1 MSSTV
6 QKADLVVIGGGAAGM
21 PAALEAIEQGI
32 KSVVLLDKRPFPGG
46 NARMAGGY
54 LFAADAYTQ
63 KEAGI
68 EVHGEDVYRAQ
79 MAFHHSDGIN
89 PRQLKAYID
98 RTADNLE
105 WLRSKGIL
113 YEYNPMMGNGLVGA
127 GAPGSYAR
135 VLDQLRKE
143 FVEKGGVVLTN
154 SPAEEILLDESGE
167 VCGVLVG
174 GADGTQFTI
183 ETKYVFLATGG
194 FMGNRALME
203 QYFADQYDET
213 VYVTD
218 ALRFSGDG
226 VRMAEKAGALMAPKA
241 TLCKES
247 GFSFAHQNAPHR
259 ISMYECALWVN
270 RDGVRFCDEST
281 AAEHTNANLLVMQP
295 GMCGY
300 SIMDENMMLDLIMHP
315 NPQVNNEFLQP
326 GDPKVKRQLK
336 TLAQKC
342 PDQCLIAG
350 SLEEIARWIGADPA
364 TLQRTVNTYNRFC
377 GTGKDEEFLKPAVN
391 MKPVDTA
398 PYYVCKFVPL
408 MVETIGPVMV
418 NHHFQVLRAADRSP
432 IPGFYAGGAVTSGW
446 TGRDY
451 ELWGGNLS
459 YGMSSGRIAADHIA
473 AGRQNGVSE

>member
-1 MSSTV
+1 MASEV

-21 PAALEAIEQGI
+21 PAALEAIEQGVN
-32 KSVVLLDKRPFPGG
+32 SVVLLDKRPFPGG

-63 KEAGI
+63 KEAGV
-68 EVHGEDVYRAQ
+68 EVHGEDVYRSQ
-79 MAFHHSDGIN
+79 LTFHHSDGIN

-113 YEYNPMMGNGLVGA
+113 YEYNPMMGNSIVGA

-135 VLDQLRKE
+135 VLDLLRKE
-143 FVEKGGVVLTN
+143 FVEQGGIVLTN
-154 SPAEEILLDESGE
+154 TPAREILLDETGA
-167 VCGVLVG
+167 VCGVLAAN
-174 GADGTQFTI
+174 ADGTEFTI
-183 ETKYVFLATGG
+183 ETKNVFLATGG
-194 FMGNRALME
+194 FMGNRELMYK
-203 QYFADQYDET
+203 YFSDQYDER

-218 ALRFSGDG
+218 ALKFSGDG
-226 VRMAEKAGALMAPKA
+226 VGMAEKAGAMLAPRA

-259 ISMYECALWVN
+259 ISMYHCALWVN

-300 SIMDENMMLDLIMHP
+300 SIMDADMMQDLIMHP
-315 NPQVNNEFLQP
+315 TPQVNNEFLQP
-326 GDPKVKRQLK
+326 GDPKVREQLEA
-336 TLAQKC
+336 LAKQC
-342 PDQCLIAG
+342 PDQCLVADSI
-350 SLEEIARWIGADPA
+350 EEIAQWLGVDPA
-364 TLQRTVNTYNRFC
+364 VLRHTIDTYNLFC
-377 GTGKDEEFLKPAVN
+377 ADGLDEAFLKPAAS
-391 MKPVDTA
+391 MKPVAKA

-418 NHHFQVLRAADRSP
+418 NHHFQVLRKDDRQP

-473 AGRQNGVSE
+473 ASIRKV

>member
-1 MSSTV
+1 MASTV

-21 PAALEAIEQGI
+21 PAALEALEQGVG
-32 KSVVLLDKRPFPGG
+32 SVVLLDKRPFPGG

-63 KEAGI
+63 KEAGV
-68 EVHGEDVYRAQ
+68 EVHGEDIYRAQ

-135 VLDQLRKE
+135 VLDQLRRE
-143 FVEKGGVVLTN
+143 FEEKGGTVLTK
-154 SPAEEILLDESGE
+154 SPAKEILLDENGA
-167 VCGVLVG
+167 VRGVLVG
-174 GADGTQFTI
+174 GTEDEDYVI
-183 ETKYVFLATGG
+183 ETRSVFLATGG
-194 FMGNRALME
+194 FMGNPELM
-203 QYFADQYDET
+203 QRYFSDQYDES

-226 VRMAEKAGALMAPKA
+226 VIMAEKAGAMLAPRA

-259 ISMYECALWVN
+259 IAMYECALWIN
-270 RDGVRFCDEST
+270 REGVRFCDEST

-300 SIMDENMMLDLIMHP
+300 SIMDEKMMLDLIMHP
-315 NPQVNNEFLQP
+315 TPQVNNEFLQP
-326 GDPKVKRQLK
+326 GDPKVKGQLE
-336 TLAQKC
+336 TLAQKL
-342 PDQCLIAG
+342 PDQCLIADSIG
-350 SLEEIARWIGADPA
+350 EIARWIGADPA
-364 TLQRTVNTYNRFC
+364 VLQHTIDTYNGFC
-377 GTGKDEEFLKPAVN
+377 AAGRDEEFLKPAAN
-391 MKPVDTA
+391 MKPVTTA
-398 PYYVCKFVPL
+398 PYYVCRFVPL

-418 NHHFQVLRAADRSP
+418 NHHFQVLRAADRKP

-473 AGRQNGVSE
+473 AHAENT